1 MRHIITVV
9 GKKME
14 GAYSVI
20 DEDGEQVLYIFM
32 EEDDATRYSMQL
44 EELGYPGM
52 TVLEVDDEVMIK
64 TCEMHDH
71 RYTVITP
78 NDIVIPP
85 DEKYDNL

>member
-1 MRHIITVV
+1 MHIITVL
-9 GKKME
+9 GKEKE

-20 DEDGEQVLYIFM
+20 DEDGEQVLYIFIQ
-32 EEDDATRYSMQL
+32 EDDATRYSMQL
-44 EELGYPGM
+44 EELGYPKM

-71 RYTVITP
+71 RYTVITS

-85 DEKYDNL
+85 DEEYDNL